1 MFQDSEQAEG
11 FTDIPKL
18 IAEEDVDFLP
28 YISWISPKHRGKCLD
43 HTELGEPKQISSS
56 LSSSSDSSSESSQTY
71 MPIDSLMSLED
82 CTVECDYGEDD
93 EDDEMDDL
101 GTGLFDNDDAEEE
114 CVMDLQF
121 SPTVSPSRTNC
132 SWAFVIFGLHF

>member
-1 MFQDSEQAEG
+1 
-11 FTDIPKL
+11 
-18 IAEEDVDFLP
+18 
-28 YISWISPKHRGKCLD
+28 
-43 HTELGEPKQISSS
+43 
-56 LSSSSDSSSESSQTY
+56 
-71 MPIDSLMSLED
+71 MSLED

-121 SPTVSPSRTNC
+121 SPTVSPAHTNC